1 MLPHHHSPPR
11 SNLAVDERSTLHV
24 LAAEQARAVQRTLR
38 PPWSAR
44 LGARVFGDHLD
55 RALIDGGDP
64 TTSATLA
71 ARAAML
77 TSPATRAE
85 LADGLDVIL
94 ASAQSPP
101 SRLRAL
107 PRHAA
112 LLANASLLRELAS
125 VLRGPAPLYARGI
138 AMVQRLLTDGTSPM
152 YTSRDGV
159 ALELALRK
167 ARAAVSS

>member
-11 SNLAVDERSTLHV
+11 SNLAVDERSILHV
-24 LAAEQARAVQRTLR
+24 LAAEQARAAERALH

-44 LGARVFGDHLD
+44 LVARVFGDRLD
-55 RALIDGGDP
+55 RALIDGADP

-71 ARAAML
+71 ARTAVL

-94 ASAQSPP
+94 ASAQTPP

-112 LLANASLLRELAS
+112 LLANASLLRELATRSSMPLIS
-125 VLRGPAPLYARGI
+125 VSAF
-138 AMVQRLLTDGTSPM
+138 S
-152 YTSRDGV
+152 
-159 ALELALRK
+159 ALRSCSSWLRVWRYS
-167 ARAAVSS
+167 ARIALSACSDTNVAW